1 MKQKLRNSKESL
13 KELRLQLQALT
24 EELEKT
30 TEYLQ
35 LIEIEIENKPYSH
48 DMNQREEISSLVRK
62 QNVISSEIIRIRKNI
77 KKLSSRTIFKAEL
90 IVLSLLLVVLF
101 YTVMNFYSQT
111 NDALMI
117 KIGYLIENLR
127 VNITDTWKYWSSAKE
142 GTMVVLCPFQTS
154 YVYYPS
160 AYS

>member
-1 MKQKLRNSKESL
+1 MKQKLTNSKESL

-24 EELEKT
+24 EELKKT
-30 TEYLQ
+30 TEYIQ
-35 LIEIEIENKPYSH
+35 LIEIENKPYSH
-48 DMNQREEISSLVRK
+48 DMNQRDEISNLVRK

-101 YTVMNFYSQT
+101 YTLMNFYSQT
-111 NDALMI
+111 NDGPMI
-117 KIGYLIENLR
+117 KTRYLIENLR
-127 VNITDTWKYWSSAKE
+127 VNITDTWKYLSSVKE

-154 YVYYPS
+154 YVYYSS